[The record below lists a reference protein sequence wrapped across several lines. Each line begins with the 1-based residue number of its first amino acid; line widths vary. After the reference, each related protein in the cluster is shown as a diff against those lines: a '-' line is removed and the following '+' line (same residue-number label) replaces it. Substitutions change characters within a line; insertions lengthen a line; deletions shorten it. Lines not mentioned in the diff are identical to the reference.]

1 VPYFSPGTVVTTPRH
16 QVDVV
21 ITEHGAAE
29 LRGKTVRQRGEAL
42 AAIAHPDFRD
52 ELREAARRASRGRSP
67 YHPEFHEELRDVSLT
82 GSSRTYFQP

>member
-1 VPYFSPGTVVTTPRH
+1 MLVTTPRH

-29 LRGKTVRQRGEAL
+29 LSGHTVRERAFAL

-52 ELREAARRASRGRSP
+52 ELNEAADRMA
-67 YHPEFHEELRDVSLT
+67 
-82 GSSRTYFQP
+82 